1 MQAGAVKFYDQRV
14 VPMAKALESNVSAP
28 LGKNVLLIGEKL

>member
-1 MQAGAVKFYDQRV
+1 VRFYDQRV
-14 VPMAKALESNVSAP
+14 VPIAKVLESTLSPP